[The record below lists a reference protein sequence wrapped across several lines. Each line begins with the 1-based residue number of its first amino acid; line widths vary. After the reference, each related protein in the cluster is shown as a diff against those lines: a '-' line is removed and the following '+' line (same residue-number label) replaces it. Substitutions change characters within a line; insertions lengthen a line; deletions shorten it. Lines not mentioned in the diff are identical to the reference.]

1 MKRQPPSSPGDRVM
15 KWVTRGS
22 AVIALLFAVIQ
33 LVRLVSDTRDRERQ
47 ISELTRVEAMQAQAG
62 DYPGAWASLD
72 QALKIA
78 ESGGMLSKLTGQL
91 SRDAQT
97 LRVTQ
102 EDLAMAWV
110 ENLRHGEGKTF
121 SEVAEKL
128 TPVMTRGATNATGPR
143 KADLMAHL
151 GWASY
156 LESRDAQPSPDAMA
170 QYRAALA
177 VDPANPY
184 AHAFLGHFLEQQH
197 APMEK
202 VLTEFEAALAAN
214 RARPYVRELQLAA
227 VHNRQWD
234 GFPSLVAVVNDM
246 RKHGEPISDDT
257 RHDFYSAYTF
267 ACGFKQDADDMKAL
281 LEAAPAAEQIATFR
295 ALLYDPSRPTG
306 QGEPRTSIDACLAT
320 LLEAAGDRAEA
331 LKTWQ
336 ALHQT
341 VAAHDVNGLAARSES
356 AIKRLTK

>member
-1 MKRQPPSSPGDRVM
+1 M

-22 AVIALLFAVIQ
+22 AVLAFVFAVIQ

-47 ISELTRVEAMQAQAG
+47 IGELTRVEEIQAQAG
-62 DYPGAWASLD
+62 DYPGAWASLE

-91 SRDAQT
+91 SADARR
-97 LRVTQ
+97 LREAQ
-102 EDLAMAWV
+102 EDVAMAWI
-110 ENLRHGEGKTF
+110 ENLSHGEGRTF

-128 TPVMTRGATNATGPR
+128 TPIMTRGAANATGPR

-202 VLTEFEAALAAN
+202 VMAEFSAALAAN
-214 RARPYVRELQLAA
+214 RARPYVRRLQLAA
-227 VHNRQWD
+227 IDNRQWD
-234 GFPSLVAVVNDM
+234 GHPSLVAVINDM

-257 RHDFYSAYTF
+257 RHDFYGAYTF

-281 LEAAPAAEQIATFR
+281 LDAAPAEEQVATFR
-295 ALLYDPSRPTG
+295 ALFYDPSRPTG
-306 QGEPRTSIDACLAT
+306 QGEPRTSVDACLAT

-341 VAAHDVNGLAARSES
+341 VATHDVNGLAARSES

>member
-1 MKRQPPSSPGDRVM
+1 MKRQPPSSPGDSVM

-33 LVRLVSDTRDRERQ
+33 LVRLVSAPRDRERQ

-110 ENLRHGEGKTF
+110 EKLRHGEGKTF

-143 KADLMAHL
+143 KADLVAHL

-184 AHAFLGHFLEQQH
+184 AHAFLGHFLEQQK
-197 APMEK
+197 APMDK
-202 VLTEFEAALAAN
+202 VMSEFAAARAAN
-214 RARPYVRELQLAA
+214 RAQPYVRRLQLAA
-227 VHNRQWD
+227 IDNRQWD
-234 GFPSLVAVVNDM
+234 
-246 RKHGEPISDDT
+246 
-257 RHDFYSAYTF
+257 
-267 ACGFKQDADDMKAL
+267 
-281 LEAAPAAEQIATFR
+281 
-295 ALLYDPSRPTG
+295 
-306 QGEPRTSIDACLAT
+306 
-320 LLEAAGDRAEA
+320 
-331 LKTWQ
+331 
-336 ALHQT
+336 
-341 VAAHDVNGLAARSES
+341 
-356 AIKRLTK
+356 